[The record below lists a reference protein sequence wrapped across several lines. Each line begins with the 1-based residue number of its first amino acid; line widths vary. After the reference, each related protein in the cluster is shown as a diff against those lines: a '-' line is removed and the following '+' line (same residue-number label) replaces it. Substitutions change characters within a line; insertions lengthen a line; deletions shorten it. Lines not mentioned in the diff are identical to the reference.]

1 MKNVRKLTE
10 GAVLLAAF
18 AVLLLIS
25 IYVPLI
31 GAIVVLFLAVPFII
45 FAAKNDWKS
54 IGVFVIAAILLSL
67 IIGSL
72 LSLPLTLVYGT
83 TGSVIGFLI
92 QKQKSRIAVL
102 ITGTLVFLVD
112 TIIIYAVSIAFFQ
125 IDIINQMIDGMQ
137 DSLTMSADLLKNFSN
152 EQDTEKVMKQFTNG
166 LALIKTLIPT
176 LFVLSSFLSVFII
189 QLVSYPIVK
198 RFGISIEKRKSFKD
212 ITLPKSVLWY
222 FLFTL
227 LASMFL
233 NPEEGTYLY
242 TAIINLTYILQFLM
256 IFQGYTFLFSFFH
269 QNGLSKSISVIIAIV
284 TFIIPIFLYIIGILG
299 IIDLGFDLR
308 KKLKKE

>member
-18 AVLLLIS
+18 TVLLLIS
-25 IYVPLI
+25 IYVPFI

-54 IGVFVIAAILLSL
+54 IGVFLIAAILLS
-67 IIGSL
+67 IIMGSL
-72 LSLPLTLVYGT
+72 MSLPLTLIYGT
-83 TGSVIGFLI
+83 TGSVIGYLI
-92 QKQKSRIAVL
+92 QKQSSRISILMA
-102 ITGTLVFLVD
+102 GSLVFLVNL
-112 TIIIYAVSIAFFQ
+112 IIIYAVSIVFFQ
-125 IDIINQMIDGMQ
+125 IDIINQMIDAMQ
-137 DSLTMSADLLKNFSN
+137 ESLNMSADLLKNFGN
-152 EQDTEKVMKQFTNG
+152 EKETEKVMEQYKNG
-166 LALIKTLIPT
+166 LALMKTLIPT
-176 LFVLSSFLSVFII
+176 LFVLFSFMSVFII
-189 QLVSYPIVK
+189 QLVSLPIVK
-198 RFGISIEKRKSFKD
+198 RFGITVEKWKSIKD

-242 TAIINLTYILQFLM
+242 TTIINLTYILQFLM
-256 IFQGYTFLFSFFH
+256 IFQGYTFLFAFFH
-269 QNGLSKSISVIIAIV
+269 QNGMSKSISVIIAIV

-308 KKLKKE
+308 KKFKKE